1 MSETSKRRVVVTGLG
16 VVAPNGIGVPAFWQ
30 ATLEGRSGVSA
41 ITAFDPSPFDSRIA
55 GQVTGLDPL
64 AFLPPQVARRVD
76 RFVHLGVGAASEA
89 LKDSGLDLAREDRTR
104 VGCIL
109 GSGLGGLLF
118 HEEQILVG
126 YEKGVHRLNPLCVA
140 RISPNAVASH
150 VAIQYGLL
158 GPNLV
163 ISTACAS
170 GTHGIGES
178 FRKVQHGEADVM
190 VTGGAEAPLTQ
201 FNFGAYAAM
210 KVLSKRNDAP
220 EKASRPFDR
229 DRDGFVL
236 AEGGASLILE
246 ELGHARRRGA
256 RIYAELVGY
265 SATSGAH
272 HMVIPE
278 PTGSDAALAMRL
290 ALADAR
296 VGPADVGYI
305 NAHGTSTH
313 ANDIAET
320 KAIKDVFGGHAPRVP
335 ISATKSVTGHSL
347 GAAGAIEAVACVLTI
362 DRGLIHPTANLDTPD
377 PECDLDYVPRTAREA
392 KVDVVL
398 SNSFGF
404 GNANACLVFARFAP

>member
-1 MSETSKRRVVVTGLG
+1 MSESTKRRVVVTGLG
-16 VVAPNGIGVPAFWQ
+16 AVAPNGVGVAAFWQ
-30 ATLEGRSGVSA
+30 ATLEARSGISA
-41 ITAFDPSPFDSRIA
+41 ITAFDASPFDSRIA
-55 GQVTGLDPL
+55 GQVKGLDPL
-64 AFLPPQVARRVD
+64 AFLPPQVARKVD
-76 RFVHLGVGAASEA
+76 RFVHLGIGAASEA
-89 LKDSGLDLAREDRTR
+89 LKDSGLDLEREDRTR

-118 HEEQILVG
+118 HEEQIVVG
-126 YEKGVHRLNPLCVA
+126 YGKGLPRLNPLCVS
-140 RISPNAVASH
+140 RITPNAVASH
-150 VAIQYGLL
+150 VAIHYGLL

-190 VTGGAEAPLTQ
+190 VTGGAEAPLTP

-229 DRDGFVL
+229 GRDGFVL
-236 AEGGASLILE
+236 SEGGASLILE
-246 ELGHARRRGA
+246 ELDHARRRGA
-256 RIYAELVGY
+256 RVYAELIGY

-296 VGPADVGYI
+296 IGPADVGYI

-313 ANDIAET
+313 ANDVAET
-320 KAIKDVFGGHAPRVP
+320 KAIKDVFGDHARRVP

-362 DRGLIHPTANLDTPD
+362 DRGLIHPTANLDDPD
-377 PECDLDYVPRTAREA
+377 PECDLDYVPRVAREA
-392 KVDVVL
+392 KVDIVL

>member
-1 MSETSKRRVVVTGLG
+1 
-16 VVAPNGIGVPAFWQ
+16 
-30 ATLEGRSGVSA
+30 
-41 ITAFDPSPFDSRIA
+41 
-55 GQVTGLDPL
+55 
-64 AFLPPQVARRVD
+64 
-76 RFVHLGVGAASEA
+76 VHLGVGAASEA
-89 LKDSGLDLAREDRTR
+89 LKDSGLDLEREDRTR
-104 VGCIL
+104 IGCIL

-118 HEEQILVG
+118 HEEQIVVG
-126 YEKGVHRLNPLCVA
+126 YEKGLHRLNPLCVS
-140 RISPNAVASH
+140 RITPNAVASH

-178 FRKVQHGEADVM
+178 FRKVQHGEADAM
-190 VTGGAEAPLTQ
+190 VTGGAEAPLTP

-229 DRDGFVL
+229 GRDGFVL
-236 AEGGASLILE
+236 SEGGASLILE
-246 ELGHARRRGA
+246 ELEHARRRGA

-272 HMVIPE
+272 HMVIPD

-290 ALADAR
+290 ALADAGI
-296 VGPADVGYI
+296 GPADVGYI
-305 NAHGTSTH
+305 NAHGTSTR
-313 ANDIAET
+313 ANDVAET
-320 KAIKDVFGGHAPRVP
+320 QAIKDVFGDHARRVP

-347 GAAGAIEAVACVLTI
+347 GASGAIEAVACVLTI
-362 DRGLIHPTANLDTPD
+362 DRGVIHPTANLDDPD
-377 PECDLDYVPRTAREA
+377 PECDLDYVPNVAREA
-392 KVDVVL
+392 KVDIVL